1 MYFNILI
8 VNYEV
13 IGFDL
18 KGSFYKLNIHFFQ
31 LFVIYLLWKCNIL
44 LQECLSFETF
54 ECWLL
59 FVIFD
64 SDNYFLNFRTE
75 FRRENVLE
83 FLKDLYRSENLSMQ
97 GLGLEIDGPVGGK
110 ASGTHDLIIAN
121 EQTDKKNF
129 SEKENK
135 NWGISF
141 SPFDISLCFGVY
153 VLSAVILILVNILL
167 K

>member
-1 MYFNILI
+1 
-8 VNYEV
+8 
-13 IGFDL
+13 
-18 KGSFYKLNIHFFQ
+18 
-31 LFVIYLLWKCNIL
+31 
-44 LQECLSFETF
+44 
-54 ECWLL
+54 
-59 FVIFD
+59 
-64 SDNYFLNFRTE
+64 
-75 FRRENVLE
+75 
-83 FLKDLYRSENLSMQ
+83 MQ
-97 GLGLEIDGPVGGK
+97 GLGLEFDGPVGGK

-167 K
+167 KLN

>member
-1 MYFNILI
+1 M
-8 VNYEV
+8 
-13 IGFDL
+13 
-18 KGSFYKLNIHFFQ
+18 
-31 LFVIYLLWKCNIL
+31 
-44 LQECLSFETF
+44 
-54 ECWLL
+54 
-59 FVIFD
+59 
-64 SDNYFLNFRTE
+64 LNFRTE

-97 GLGLEIDGPVGGK
+97 GLGLEVDGPVGGK

-167 K
+167 KLN